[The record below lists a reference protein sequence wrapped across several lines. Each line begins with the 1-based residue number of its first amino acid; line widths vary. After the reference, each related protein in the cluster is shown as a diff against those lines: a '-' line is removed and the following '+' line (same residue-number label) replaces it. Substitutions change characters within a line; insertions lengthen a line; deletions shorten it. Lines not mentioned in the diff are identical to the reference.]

1 MNKAL
6 FLFVFTLILLSCQQ
20 KNVPQNHPDHQANHV
35 AVIIDDLLW
44 NGEIGDTLRQR
55 LASPILGLTQEEPL
69 FTLDQYPQKILEGY
83 MSHSRNI
90 VVVKRGPSKNFEI
103 RYDEFTVPQTV
114 AYISGRN
121 TDEIIEVIQKNSQ
134 TMISKIRDREIF
146 CLQQSFKTAALSDNR
161 IRQKFDL
168 SLTIPTEFK
177 YVKEGD
183 NFLWLKK
190 DITSGNTS
198 IVIYQVPIDLVLAKA
213 DVVNNVV
220 RIRDSV
226 GELYI
231 HGAAP
236 GTVMVTEKSYAPYLF
251 KTKIDNLP
259 AYEIRGTW
267 ELDRNMAG
275 PFVNYTILDTL
286 NNRAVIIE
294 GFCHIP
300 AKHKRD
306 LMIELEAIIK
316 STKFNSK

>member
-1 MNKAL
+1 MKKAL
-6 FLFVFTLILLSCQQ
+6 FLFPFLLILLNCQQ
-20 KNVPQNHPDHQANHV
+20 KNVPQNHKDHQANHV

-69 FTLDQYPQKILEGY
+69 FTLDQFPQKLLEGY

-90 VVVKRGPSKNFEI
+90 VVVKRGPAKDFEI
-103 RYDEFTVPQTV
+103 KYDEYTVPQTV
-114 AYISGRN
+114 VYISGRN
-121 TDEIIEVIQKNSQ
+121 TDELIDVIQKNSA
-134 TMISKIRDREIF
+134 TMISKIRNRELF
-146 CLQQSFKTAALSDNR
+146 CLQQDFKKSALNVNR
-161 IRQKFDL
+161 IQQKFKV
-168 SLTIPTEFK
+168 SLVIPTEFK
-177 YVKEGD
+177 YVAEGEK
-183 NFLWLKK
+183 FLWLKK

-198 IVIYQVPIDLVLAKA
+198 IVIYEVPLDLVLPKA
-213 DVVNNVV
+213 NVVNNVV

-226 GELYI
+226 AALYI

-236 GTVMVTEKSYAPYLF
+236 GTVMVTEKSYSPYLF
-251 KTKIDNLP
+251 KTAIDKKP
-259 AYEIRGTW
+259 TFEIRGTW

-275 PFVNYTILDTL
+275 PFVNYTIVDTL
-286 NNRAVIIE
+286 NNRALIIE

-316 STKFNSK
+316 STTFN